1 MSNTL
6 YIKDHLSRLYE
17 LERFLPVM
25 SPAEI
30 QDIVA
35 GRVDFDDA
43 SIERWSLLL
52 ENYINE
58 SEVRLE
64 RALKKQEELCKI
76 RKV

>member
-1 MSNTL
+1 MNLLNSKERLFQL
-6 YIKDHLSRLYE
+6 YK

-52 ENYINE
+52 ENYTNE
-58 SEVRLE
+58 SEVRLA
-64 RALKKQEELCKI
+64 RALEKQKGICKI

>member
-30 QDIVA
+30 QDFVA
-35 GRVDFDDA
+35 GRVDFDEA
-43 SIERWSLLL
+43 TIARWSTLL
-52 ENYINE
+52 ENYTNE
-58 SEVRLE
+58 SEVRLA
-64 RALKKQEELCKI
+64 RALEKQKGLCKT

>member
-6 YIKDHLSRLYE
+6 FIKDRLSRLYE

-30 QDIVA
+30 QEVVA

-52 ENYINE
+52 ENYTNE
-58 SEVRLE
+58 SEVRLA
-64 RALKKQEELCKI
+64 RALEKQKSLCKT